1 MMLIDLMTVLRFP
14 DPPAA
19 PRLVV
24 NCILALFRLMH
35 RHLSLPRLRP
45 SELTPRELPKHQRGK
60 DILRMR
66 PTEYGHS
73 SLLLSS
79 TDL

>member
-1 MMLIDLMTVLRFP
+1 MLIDLMTVLRFP

-24 NCILALFRLMH
+24 NCILASFRLMH

-45 SELTPRELPKHQRGK
+45 SELTPRELPKHQHCK
-60 DILRMR
+60 DNLRMH
-66 PTEYGHS
+66 PSEYGYN
-73 SLLLSS
+73 SLRLSS
-79 TDL
+79 SDL